1 MGRGDKY
8 SYVST
13 SGCQIICAV
22 PYQKNADYSDALR
35 LEPNSPEVLTSRALV
50 LFLTNHIPSA
60 IQHVQSA
67 LRYDP
72 EHTRARLLLRRAR
85 DIEKLKEG
93 GNSAFK
99 SGRHA
104 EAVNKYTE
112 TLNAIGERPEEG
124 EGGQLRALILGNRAT
139 ALSKV
144 RGNISLR
151 LTFLKCAIL
160 TCAA

>member
-1 MGRGDKY
+1 M
-8 SYVST
+8 
-13 SGCQIICAV
+13 CAV
-22 PYQKNADYSDALR
+22 SYPKYSDALR

-124 EGGQLRALILGNRAT
+124 DGGQLRALILGNRAT

-144 RGNISLR
+144 RGNLSLR

-160 TCAA
+160 TWAA